1 MGYASR
7 AVASSVKRGDSNM
20 PFGEF
25 ERESV
30 IRNSCGLFTTRGQTF
45 IIAVRGEAYS
55 PMFGK
60 TSVEGGSVNAAK
72 TAVAQIWRD
81 SEPDENGNHPVFV
94 QFFKIIDD

>member
-1 MGYASR
+1 MTGYALQ
-7 AVASSVKRGDSNM
+7 AVQDSAESGNEE
-20 PFGEF
+20 FGEF

-45 IIAVRGEAYS
+45 IIAVRGESYS

-60 TSVEGGSVNAAK
+60 TSVKGGSVNAAK
-72 TAVAQIWRD
+72 TAVAQVWRD
-81 SEPDENGNHPVFV
+81 SEPDENGNHPIFI